1 MTALA
6 NPGVAGSE
14 ASPVRRSRS
23 VVVRLVVSVVV
34 LSALLLAAAAV
45 SVSIGAFG
53 IPIPNVVSAL
63 LDVVGIEAG
72 EATRTEYLVIEQL
85 RLPRLL
91 VGAFVG
97 MGLGVAGATMQ
108 ALFRNPMADPGIIG
122 VSAGAATGAVV
133 ALAFKLTGWF
143 PFALQ
148 AFAFAG
154 AIGAAFLVY
163 GIALIGGRFS
173 MATLL
178 LAGIAISAFLSA
190 VMSTMILLVPDEENL
205 RGIVYWLAGGLSGS
219 TWEYVRVAAVPIV
232 LGAAV
237 VAVFARDLNL
247 LLLGDEVAQSTGVP
261 VNRVRPVLLA
271 VAAVMTG
278 AAVAVSGTI
287 AFVGL
292 VVPHIVRLVV
302 GPDHRVL
309 IPSSALAGALF
320 VVLADT
326 VARVVVH
333 PAELQVGMV
342 TAFIGAPFFL
352 VVLLRNKRRA
362 GVI

>member
-1 MTALA
+1 M
-6 NPGVAGSE
+6 V
-14 ASPVRRSRS
+14 
-23 VVVRLVVSVVV
+23 LV
-34 LSALLLAAAAV
+34 ALLLLAGTLSV
-45 SVSIGAFG
+45 SVGAFS
-53 IPIPNVVSAL
+53 IPFQNAASVL
-63 LDVVGIEAG
+63 LGLVNIEFAS
-72 EATRTEYLVIEQL
+72 ATRTEQLVIEQL

-91 VGAFVG
+91 VGIVVG

-163 GIALIGGRFS
+163 GIALVGGRFS

-190 VMSTMILLVPDEENL
+190 VMSTIILMVPDEENL

-219 TWEYVRVAAVPIV
+219 GWQHVRVAAVPIL
-232 LGAAV
+232 LGATVIIA
-237 VAVFARDLNL
+237 FARDLNL
-247 LLLGDEVAQSTGVP
+247 LLLGDELARSTGVS
-261 VNRVRPVLLA
+261 VDRLRPVLLTI
-271 VAAVMTG
+271 AAIMTG

-292 VVPHIVRLVV
+292 VVPHVVRLIV

-309 IPSSALAGALF
+309 MPSSALAGALF
-320 VVLADT
+320 IVLADT
-326 VARVVVH
+326 VARMAVR

-352 VVLLRNKRRA
+352 LVLLRNKSRA